1 MSQKKENVEQKLLLR
16 QMEEE
21 KKVRKEE
28 YRAGVAPDAE
38 LYYDDTVD
46 TAEGEGPRGRKESVN
61 YDQLMHVDKPLRP
74 KRVPSELS
82 LIEKNWS
89 LDIRTLQRL
98 EDEDVIPTE
107 AEEDFIKEQLQ
118 SNKYLISYHEEWDKK
133 INKIL
138 AKEPAIEKF
147 GLKAPI
153 MAKLTNHSPIR
164 RAKADLDVLN
174 IGMKR
179 PKKSPAENF
188 MLMDSTQNTS
198 SPRKQIVDTFSQQHR
213 DQL

>member
-1 MSQKKENVEQKLLLR
+1 M
-16 QMEEE
+16 
-21 KKVRKEE
+21 
-28 YRAGVAPDAE
+28 
-38 LYYDDTVD
+38 
-46 TAEGEGPRGRKESVN
+46 
-61 YDQLMHVDKPLRP
+61 
-74 KRVPSELS
+74 
-82 LIEKNWS
+82 IEKNWS

-107 AEEDFIKEQLQ
+107 AEEEFIKEQLQ

-174 IGMKR
+174 LGMKR

-188 MLMDSTQNTS
+188 MLL
-198 SPRKQIVDTFSQQHR
+198 PRYPVTWAGHRQIAATNVCIHIFSF
-213 DQL
+213 

>member
-1 MSQKKENVEQKLLLR
+1 M
-16 QMEEE
+16 
-21 KKVRKEE
+21 
-28 YRAGVAPDAE
+28 
-38 LYYDDTVD
+38 
-46 TAEGEGPRGRKESVN
+46 
-61 YDQLMHVDKPLRP
+61 
-74 KRVPSELS
+74 
-82 LIEKNWS
+82 IEKNWS

-174 IGMKR
+174 LGMKR

-188 MLMDSTQNTS
+188 MLVDSTQNTS

>member
-1 MSQKKENVEQKLLLR
+1 MSQKKENIEQKLLLR

-21 KKVRKEE
+21 KKVRKGEH
-28 YRAGVAPDAE
+28 RAGVAPDVE
-38 LYYDDTVD
+38 LHYDDTVD
-46 TAEGEGPRGRKESVN
+46 TVDGAGARGRKESVN
-61 YDQLMHVDKPLRP
+61 YDQLMHADKPLRP

-118 SNKYLISYHEEWDKK
+118 SNKYLISYQEEWDKK

-174 IGMKR
+174 LGMKR

-188 MLMDSTQNTS
+188 ALMDSTQNTS

>member
-1 MSQKKENVEQKLLLR
+1 
-16 QMEEE
+16 
-21 KKVRKEE
+21 
-28 YRAGVAPDAE
+28 
-38 LYYDDTVD
+38 
-46 TAEGEGPRGRKESVN
+46 
-61 YDQLMHVDKPLRP
+61 MHVDKPLRP

-188 MLMDSTQNTS
+188 MLVDSTQNTS